1 MLQLLAAPECSDE
14 DIQVAAGALH
24 LQWPRGGLVEE
35 YAEKLCPPTACRS
48 TVGATAPPRQ
58 LPCSFLLI
66 ENQTVVGHGRLT
78 ECFEGAGGRA
88 AAATF
93 ILVVDKLRNQGYG
106 SQLMAL
112 LERTCIDLGY
122 HYLYLWTASAI
133 PFYRKIGYCKTE
145 RVSLFS
151 ACLKTLK
158 CDQVS
163 NLEAMLAK
171 RSNSHGTATSR
182 HHETVMLPPDAVK
195 EGDIWMRKRLVESVA
210 SVSVSM
216 EQRIDDVKAA
226 ISNGPDLR
234 WELFMQQVP
243 WQQQVGPSCGLA
255 ALRMLRDF
263 YYCLGNDSTNEHGN
277 KGLQMPSL
285 FVEAQSKGYTVDG
298 EIFDV
303 GNLLKLAL
311 FCGLRSEIWS
321 FSACPPSLVLKVLLS
336 GGTIIV
342 PYDSQPSTRR
352 PCKNLGQTAH
362 YGIIVGI
369 LFGFPT
375 SSSSDLRVM
384 RTTEG
389 LSSSAEDARNVLL
402 LVQHSLSAKLAIASW
417 SEFFDS
423 NQQLETID
431 EKKYRLPD
439 KSSLNLR
446 DRLLVCLG
454 KLDSV
459 DCK

>member
-1 MLQLLAAPECSDE
+1 MLQLLAAPECSDD
-14 DIQVAAGALH
+14 DILVAARALH
-24 LQWPRGGLVEE
+24 LHWPRGGSVEE
-35 YAEKLCPPTACRS
+35 YAEKLCPPTAFRS
-48 TVGATAPPRQ
+48 TVDSTEPPPQ
-58 LPCSFLLI
+58 LPCSYLLI

-88 AAATF
+88 AAATY
-93 ILVVDKLRNQGYG
+93 ILVIDKLRNQGYG

-133 PFYRKIGYCKTE
+133 PFYCKIGYCRTE

-151 ACLKTLK
+151 ACLKTLQ

-163 NLEAMLAK
+163 NLEAILAK
-171 RSNSHGTATSR
+171 RSSGRGTATR
-182 HHETVMLPPDAVK
+182 RQHETVMLPPDAVT

-210 SVSVSM
+210 SVTVSM
-216 EQRIDDVKAA
+216 EQRIDEVKSA
-226 ISNGPDLR
+226 ISYRPDLH
-234 WELFMQQVP
+234 WELLMQHIP

-263 YYCLGNDSTNEHGN
+263 YYSIGNDSTKEHGN
-277 KGLQMPSL
+277 VELQMPSL
-285 FVEAQSKGYTVDG
+285 LVEAQSKGYTIDG

-311 FCGLRSEIWS
+311 FCGLHGEVWS
-321 FSACPPSLVLKVLLS
+321 FSACPPSKVLEVLRS

-342 PYDSQPSTRR
+342 PYDSQPSTKR

-362 YGIIVGI
+362 YGIIIGI
-369 LFGFPT
+369 LFGFPADRF
-375 SSSSDLRVM
+375 SDLHIID
-384 RTTEG
+384 TTEG
-389 LSSSAEDARNVLL
+389 LSSSAEDARGVLL
-402 LVQHSLSAKLAIASW
+402 LVQHSLSTKLAIACW

-423 NQQLETID
+423 NQQLELID

-439 KSSLNLR
+439 QSSLNLR
-446 DRLLVCLG
+446 DHLLVCFG
-454 KLDSV
+454 KADSV
-459 DCK
+459 K